1 MPGELLLRK
10 ANVMAYRLYPFS
22 AFPAT
27 EGKVYPDAIR
37 TNTNDFWLEGLGV
50 VASLGSDAELHYVF
64 RVPGGLPTGTAKL
77 EVTGFSYDANGD
89 AKINPKWKSVAYEED
104 IDLAASS
111 LNAEGTNTITW
122 ATGNDAHQFKQLK
135 VALDADTIVAGEFI
149 VLRLVLESTSWTL
162 NTRAIFNVSII
173 WE

>member
-1 MPGELLLRK
+1 
-10 ANVMAYRLYPFS
+10 MAYRLYPFS

-37 TNTNDFWLEGLGV
+37 TNTNDFWIEGVGV
-50 VASLGSDAELHYVF
+50 MASLDADAEIHYVF

-89 AKINPKWKSVAYEED
+89 AKLNPKWASKAYEED
-104 IDLAASS
+104 LDLAASS
-111 LNAEGTNTITW
+111 LNAEGTQTMTW
-122 ATGNDAHQFKQLK
+122 ATGSDAHQFKQLK
-135 VALDADTIVAGEFI
+135 VTLDADTIVAGEFI
-149 VLRLVLESTSWTL
+149 VLRLALETSGWTM
-162 NTRAIFNVSII
+162 NQRAIFNVSII